1 MQEIEYGFK
10 NEANSLIIERDILTK
25 TIFRVYQQDSN
36 LTKIQ
41 RDKLLTRYQHQ
52 LAVVVTKIEEIGKAM
67 RHTGTNPLDEG
78 LLAAMEQKL
87 SRIDERLQEMS
98 SKIAPSN
105 KRTERQIQKSALNM
119 QSPVQKNKK
128 KSAYTSDMKLDSNN
142 HMPLEI
148 TTLTQVP
155 TELPE
160 FFRRKLKPSVSKI
173 QHVEPSDNEKVVK
186 IVENVSEVKVIQ
198 SNVCEYPD
206 CTNPK
211 FSNKHCSVHTD
222 PNAKEST
229 NIEKKV
235 VLSGLEVEKMP
246 QAEIDDGLS
255 DDSNLEDDDVDFCI
269 CLYVCFLGVM
279 IFDDISCTF
288 SSILDNF
295 CSIATNSPSSE

>member
-1 MQEIEYGFK
+1 MQEIEYSTK

-52 LAVVVTKIEEIGKAM
+52 LGVVVTKIEELGNAM
-67 RHTGTNPLDEG
+67 RNTGTNHSDEG
-78 LLAAMEQKL
+78 LFAAMEQKL

-98 SKIAPSN
+98 SKITPSN
-105 KRTERQIQKSALNM
+105 KRAERQTQKNV
-119 QSPVQKNKK
+119 QSSVQKNKK
-128 KSAYTSDMKLDSNN
+128 KSTYTSDVKLGSNN
-142 HMPLEI
+142 YGPLEI
-148 TTLTQVP
+148 TTLTQIP
-155 TELPE
+155 NGLPE
-160 FFRRKLKPSVSKI
+160 FFKKKLKPSIPKT

-186 IVENVSEVKVIQ
+186 IVENVSEVKVTH

-222 PNAKEST
+222 PNAKESIT
-229 NIEKKV
+229 SEKKV

-246 QAEIDDGLS
+246 QAEIDDGLP
-255 DDSNLEDDDVDFCI
+255 DDSNLEDDDVD
-269 CLYVCFLGVM
+269 
-279 IFDDISCTF
+279 ISALTKKMNE
-288 SSILDNF
+288 SLDKLDQ
-295 CSIATNSPSSE
+295 AEVE

>member
-25 TIFRVYQQDSN
+25 TIFRVYQQDSH

-41 RDKLLTRYQHQ
+41 RDKLLARYQHQ

-78 LLAAMEQKL
+78 LFAAMEQKL

-119 QSPVQKNKK
+119 QSSVQKNKK
-128 KSAYTSDMKLDSNN
+128 KSAYTSDMKLTSNN
-142 HMPLEI
+142 YRPLEI

-155 TELPE
+155 NELPE
-160 FFRRKLKPSVSKI
+160 FFRRKFKPSVSKI
-173 QHVEPSDNEKVVK
+173 QHMESNDNEKVVK
-186 IVENVSEVKVIQ
+186 IEGNVNEVKVTQ

-255 DDSNLEDDDVDFCI
+255 DDSNLEDDDVDVSEI
-269 CLYVCFLGVM
+269 TKRIEKSL
-279 IFDDISCTF
+279 
-288 SSILDNF
+288 SSLDQ
-295 CSIATNSPSSE
+295 AEVE

>member
-1 MQEIEYGFK
+1 MQEIEYSTK

-52 LAVVVTKIEEIGKAM
+52 LGVVVTKIEELGNAM
-67 RHTGTNPLDEG
+67 RNTGTNHSDEG
-78 LLAAMEQKL
+78 LFAAMEQKL

-98 SKIAPSN
+98 SKITPSN
-105 KRTERQIQKSALNM
+105 KRAERQTQRNV
-119 QSPVQKNKK
+119 QSSVQKNKK
-128 KSAYTSDMKLDSNN
+128 KSTYTSDMKLGSNN
-142 HMPLEI
+142 YGPLEI
-148 TTLTQVP
+148 TTLTQIP
-155 TELPE
+155 NGLPE
-160 FFRRKLKPSVSKI
+160 FFKKKLKPSIPKT

-186 IVENVSEVKVIQ
+186 IVENVSEVKVTH

-246 QAEIDDGLS
+246 QAEIDDGLP
-255 DDSNLEDDDVDFCI
+255 DDSNLEDDDVDVSEI
-269 CLYVCFLGVM
+269 TKRIEKSL
-279 IFDDISCTF
+279 
-288 SSILDNF
+288 SSLDQ
-295 CSIATNSPSSE
+295 AEVE

>member
-78 LLAAMEQKL
+78 LFAAMEQKL

-98 SKIAPSN
+98 SKITPSN
-105 KRTERQIQKSALNM
+105 KRTERQIQKSALNT
-119 QSPVQKNKK
+119 QPSVQKNKK
-128 KSAYTSDMKLDSNN
+128 KSAYISDMKLTSNN
-142 HMPLEI
+142 YRPLEI

-155 TELPE
+155 NQLPE
-160 FFRRKLKPSVSKI
+160 FFRRKFKPSVSKI
-173 QHVEPSDNEKVVK
+173 QHMESNDNEKVVK
-186 IVENVSEVKVIQ
+186 IEGNVNEVKVTQ

-206 CTNPK
+206 CNNPK
-211 FSNKHCSVHTD
+211 FSNKHCSVHTGSNVKKSD
-222 PNAKEST
+222 NNEKEV
-229 NIEKKV
+229 I
-235 VLSGLEVEKMP
+235 LSGLEVEKSEKVTMT
-246 QAEIDDGLS
+246 
-255 DDSNLEDDDVDFCI
+255 
-269 CLYVCFLGVM
+269 
-279 IFDDISCTF
+279 DDIS
-288 SSILDNF
+288 SDDNNVEEDDGDLSEIKKRIEQSLSNLDQ
-295 CSIATNSPSSE
+295 AEVE

>member
-1 MQEIEYGFK
+1 MQEIEYSTK

-52 LAVVVTKIEEIGKAM
+52 LGVVVTKIEELGNAM
-67 RHTGTNPLDEG
+67 RNTGTNHSDEG
-78 LLAAMEQKL
+78 LFAAMEQKL

-98 SKIAPSN
+98 SKITPSN
-105 KRTERQIQKSALNM
+105 KRAERQTQRNV
-119 QSPVQKNKK
+119 QSSVQKNKK
-128 KSAYTSDMKLDSNN
+128 KSAYTSDVKLGSNN
-142 HMPLEI
+142 YGPLEI
-148 TTLTQVP
+148 TTLTQIP
-155 TELPE
+155 NRLPE
-160 FFRRKLKPSVSKI
+160 FFKKKFKASIPKI

-186 IVENVSEVKVIQ
+186 IVENVSEVKVTH

-222 PNAKEST
+222 PNAKESIT
-229 NIEKKV
+229 SEKKV

-246 QAEIDDGLS
+246 QAEIDDGLP
-255 DDSNLEDDDVDFCI
+255 DDSNLEDDDVD
-269 CLYVCFLGVM
+269 
-279 IFDDISCTF
+279 ISALTKKMNE
-288 SSILDNF
+288 SLDKLDQ
-295 CSIATNSPSSE
+295 AEVE

>member
-25 TIFRVYQQDSN
+25 TIFRVYQQDSH

-67 RHTGTNPLDEG
+67 RHTGTNPLDGG
-78 LLAAMEQKL
+78 LFAAMEQKL

-98 SKIAPSN
+98 SKITPSN
-105 KRTERQIQKSALNM
+105 KRTERQIQKSALNA
-119 QSPVQKNKK
+119 QPSVQKNKK
-128 KSAYTSDMKLDSNN
+128 KSAYISDMKLTSNN
-142 HMPLEI
+142 YRPLEI
-148 TTLTQVP
+148 TTLTQVSN
-155 TELPE
+155 ELPE
-160 FFRRKLKPSVSKI
+160 FFRRKFKPSVSKI
-173 QHVEPSDNEKVVK
+173 QHMESNDNEKVVK
-186 IVENVSEVKVIQ
+186 IVENVKEVKVTQ

-235 VLSGLEVEKMP
+235 VLSGLEVEKVP
-246 QAEIDDGLS
+246 QAKIDDGLP
-255 DDSNLEDDDVDFCI
+255 DDSNLEDDDVD
-269 CLYVCFLGVM
+269 
-279 IFDDISCTF
+279 ISTLTKKMNE
-288 SSILDNF
+288 SLDKLDQ
-295 CSIATNSPSSE
+295 AEVE

>member
-1 MQEIEYGFK
+1 MQEIEYGIK
-10 NEANSLIIERDILTK
+10 NEVNSLIIERDILTK

-78 LLAAMEQKL
+78 LFAAMEQKL
-87 SRIDERLQEMS
+87 STMDERLQEIS
-98 SKIAPSN
+98 SKISTPKKQA
-105 KRTERQIQKSALNM
+105 ERQTQRSKSYTQQSIQKHR
-119 QSPVQKNKK
+119 KK
-128 KSAYTSDMKLDSNN
+128 ATYQSDMNLDSNRYG
-142 HMPLEI
+142 PLEI

-160 FFRRKLKPSVSKI
+160 FFRRKLKSPVPRTSNNMK
-173 QHVEPSDNEKVVK
+173 SDVDEKAVK
-186 IVENVSEVKVIQ
+186 IAENVSEVKVIQ
-198 SNVCEYPD
+198 SNICEHPD

-229 NIEKKV
+229 NIEKKI
-235 VLSGLEVEKMP
+235 VLSGLEVEKAP

-255 DDSNLEDDDVDFCI
+255 DDNNLEDDDVDVSEI
-269 CLYVCFLGVM
+269 TKRIEKSL
-279 IFDDISCTF
+279 
-288 SSILDNF
+288 SSLDQ
-295 CSIATNSPSSE
+295 AEVE

>member
-1 MQEIEYGFK
+1 MQEIEYGIR

-52 LAVVVTKIEEIGKAM
+52 LAVIVTKIEEIGKAM

-78 LLAAMEQKL
+78 LFAAMEQKL

-98 SKIAPSN
+98 SKITPSN
-105 KRTERQIQKSALNM
+105 KRTERQIQKSALNT
-119 QSPVQKNKK
+119 QPSVQKNKK
-128 KSAYTSDMKLDSNN
+128 KSTYISDMKLTSNN
-142 HMPLEI
+142 YRPLEI
-148 TTLTQVP
+148 TTLTQIP
-155 TELPE
+155 NGLPE
-160 FFRRKLKPSVSKI
+160 FFKKKLKPSIPKT

-186 IVENVSEVKVIQ
+186 IVENVSEVKVTH

-222 PNAKEST
+222 PNAKESIT
-229 NIEKKV
+229 SEKKV

-246 QAEIDDGLS
+246 QAEIDDGLP
-255 DDSNLEDDDVDFCI
+255 DDSNLEDDDVD
-269 CLYVCFLGVM
+269 
-279 IFDDISCTF
+279 ISALTKKMNE
-288 SSILDNF
+288 SLDKLDQ
-295 CSIATNSPSSE
+295 AEVE